1 MSFLNIQLFTFSFP
15 VLVINAARMVRVMN
29 IYHFSKQS
37 IEQLKSD
44 LVGGCMISSN
54 ELVLAKADHAI
65 EIRTLNGDAN
75 EGQEEFKNFA
85 TVDDVEQIIYCQNGD
100 YIATL
105 ESRICNYEQAE
116 KRFVRVYTNFDL
128 LKSNTDEDYTNTAM
142 RARIAGKITP
152 MHKCTLI
159 NIFELII
166 T

>member
-1 MSFLNIQLFTFSFP
+1 
-15 VLVINAARMVRVMN
+15 MVRVMN

-44 LVGGCMISSN
+44 LVGGCLISPN
-54 ELVLAKADHAI
+54 ELALAKADHAI
-65 EIRTLNGDAN
+65 EIRTLSEDASYEN
-75 EGQEEFKNFA
+75 EERIKNFA

-105 ESRICNYEQAE
+105 ETRICNYEQKE

-128 LKSNTDEDYTNTAM
+128 LKANNDEDYTNTAM

-152 MHKCTLI
+152 MHKCD
-159 NIFELII
+159 
-166 T
+166 